1 MWFDV
6 YLIVLTGFAVLGIY
20 CFFEAV
26 FNIFAFRKMPL
37 SIMIIK
43 NDTGEYT
50 MKKIKFAEQNIP
62 NNYTLFY
69 PFSDDEDKEKQ
80 LETLNAYLEDVLG
93 VKSVNNR

>member
-1 MWFDV
+1 MLFDV

-26 FNIFAFRKMPL
+26 LNIFAFRKMPL
-37 SIMIIK
+37 SVMIIK
-43 NDTGEYT
+43 NDTDEYT

-69 PFSDDEDKEKQ
+69 PFSYDEDKEKQ